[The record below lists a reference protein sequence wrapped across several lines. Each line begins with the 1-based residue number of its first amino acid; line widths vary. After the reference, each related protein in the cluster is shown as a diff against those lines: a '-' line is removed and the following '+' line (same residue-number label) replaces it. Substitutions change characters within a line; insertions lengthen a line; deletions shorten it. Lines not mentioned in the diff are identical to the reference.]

1 MNNVVNDILNKS
13 VSKSEFKEAFVSINN
28 APEPMKPLPEF
39 DPIVHGYKPILI
51 KQPSFMRNEHCT
63 ELIHEQYK
71 TNFKLMQGGKINE
84 STTKEND

>member
-39 DPIVHGYKPILI
+39 DPLVHGYRPILI
-51 KQPSFMRNEHCT
+51 KQPSFMRNE
-63 ELIHEQYK
+63 QYK
-71 TNFKLMQGGKINE
+71 TNVKLIQGGKSNE
-84 STTKEND
+84 SSSKEETN